1 MKQACLIGCAL
12 LSILLI
18 SPVTTYAG
26 NCPQGQKENDR
37 TGECVKDT
45 TSSSKKTGEKTN
57 LSKGVVSTDVNFI
70 LREDQGI
77 ISSREPSGPN
87 HKKPYG
93 YQVVTKPFPVREGEY
108 AERFEVRPGD
118 CGEDRKGGVLV
129 HSDCA
134 TSRERWEIHEFRNKP
149 GKSDPYSKGKA
160 WYTFSIFFPQDYPII
175 APTAVTHVQWK
186 EIPRGGGSID
196 SFHFRFTGQE
206 RLLRL
211 TVTPEFVS
219 GVDTTKECKTQ
230 EENETKDICKNLV
243 AHETFLIPE
252 EELRG
257 NWHDFTVF
265 INWSTDPDKG
275 YAKVCLNGAFA
286 TEWFGRTRFFE
297 DSITTLRYGIYRGY
311 LYQYY
316 EQHGVDKA
324 PAQVVFFDRVA
335 KHKGEPPDDV
345 KACLERTT
353 AVATVKAH
361 VVQKD
366 FSSKWVYR
374 HISLNYMK
382 KSIQFG
388 LLAFGKPKPT
398 NAQLMFDHH
407 TLPSID
413 LEKIKEEGC
422 GPKWMYFEKKNKR
435 RITLAFQGAYMSQL
449 GCIFKTL
456 SEDDK
461 DTVKLIVKN
470 IDEIV
475 RQISEGQSDAWRW
488 EKLASIIKRNAHWVP
503 GLDNL

>member
-1 MKQACLIGCAL
+1 MKPANLIGCL
-12 LSILLI
+12 VLSILLI
-18 SPVTTYAG
+18 SPVTTWAG
-26 NCPQGQKENDR
+26 SCPEGQKWNDR
-37 TGECVKDT
+37 QGNCVKDR
-45 TSSSKKTGEKTN
+45 TSSSKKTGKKAN

-77 ISSREPSGPN
+77 ISDRSRNTIS

-118 CGEDRKGGVLV
+118 CGAGGGW
-129 HSDCA
+129 SDCK
-134 TSRERWEIHEFRNKP
+134 TSRERWEIHEDRNKP

-175 APTAVTHVQWK
+175 APSSVTHVQWK
-186 EIPRGGGSID
+186 EQTPDGDSMD
-196 SFHFRFTGQE
+196 SFAFRFTGQE

-211 TVTPEFVS
+211 TVQPEFVS
-219 GVDTTKECKTQ
+219 GVDTTKECRTPEQ
-230 EENETKDICKNLV
+230 NQTKDICKNLTG
-243 AHETFLIPE
+243 HETFLIPE

-265 INWSTDPDKG
+265 INWTTDPDKG

-286 TEWFGRTRFFE
+286 TEWFGRTRFYE
-297 DSITTLRYGIYRGY
+297 NSGPTTLRYGIYRSY

-324 PAQVVFFDRVA
+324 PAQVVFLDRVA

-353 AVATVKAH
+353 AVATVKAL
-361 VVQKD
+361 VVEKNQ
-366 FSSKWVYR
+366 SSKWVYR

-422 GPKWMYFEKKNKR
+422 GPKWMYFKKKGKR

-461 DTVKLIVKN
+461 ETVKLIVKN

-488 EKLASIIKRNAHWVP
+488 EKLASIIKRNAVWVP
-503 GLDNL
+503 GLDDL